1 MTISLLNILLTNFM
15 ISVTR
20 SASAELKKTSYFVNL
35 GYAVFGMPA
44 VEADLEPSKQD
55 FRN

>member
-15 ISVTR
+15 ISVAR

-44 VEADLEPSKQD
+44 VEADLEP
-55 FRN
+55 